1 MAAAWKGF
9 LAFGLVSIPISL
21 EPAAR
26 SERISFNQI
35 HSPCG
40 SRIKQPT
47 YCPTCEKFVD
57 RSEVVK
63 GYEHEKGQYLLFTK
77 EELEEI
83 EPESARTMEILSFVK
98 SEEIDPVYFESSYYA
113 KPDESGVRAYDLL
126 LDAMRKT
133 GYAAIAK
140 VTMFGRENIVIIR
153 ALESGFTL
161 HTMFYENEV
170 RAAGAQPRKSELK
183 DAESKLAMQLIDTLA
198 APFEPS
204 QYVDTYRQEL
214 ERLIEAK
221 RSGKKLAVMPRA
233 KRENVVDL
241 MSALKT
247 SLSRESSKR
256 DLLRT
261 VAKPNKEQ
269 KKSRAS

>member
-35 HSPCG
+35 HLPCG

-170 RAAGAQPRKSELK
+170 RAAGEKPKKSELK

-204 QYVDTYRQEL
+204 EYVDTYRQEL

-221 RSGKKLAVMPRA
+221 RSGKKLAVMPRV

>member
-35 HSPCG
+35 HLPCG

-47 YCPTCEKFVD
+47 YCPTCEKFVE

-98 SEEIDPVYFESSYYA
+98 GEEIDPVYFESSYYA
-113 KPDESGVRAYDLL
+113 KPEESGVRAYDLL

-153 ALESGFTL
+153 ALENGFTL

-170 RAAGAQPRKSELK
+170 RAAGAQPRKPELK

-221 RSGKKLAVMPRA
+221 RSGKKLAVMPRV

>member
-35 HSPCG
+35 HLPCG

-47 YCPTCEKFVD
+47 YCPTCEKFVE

-113 KPDESGVRAYDLL
+113 KPEESGVRAYDLL

-153 ALESGFTL
+153 ALENGFTL

-170 RAAGAQPRKSELK
+170 RAAGAQPRKPELK

-221 RSGKKLAVMPRA
+221 RSGKKLAVMPRV

>member
-1 MAAAWKGF
+1 
-9 LAFGLVSIPISL
+9 
-21 EPAAR
+21 
-26 SERISFNQI
+26 
-35 HSPCG
+35 
-40 SRIKQPT
+40 
-47 YCPTCEKFVD
+47 
-57 RSEVVK
+57 
-63 GYEHEKGQYLLFTK
+63 
-77 EELEEI
+77 
-83 EPESARTMEILSFVK
+83 
-98 SEEIDPVYFESSYYA
+98 
-113 KPDESGVRAYDLL
+113 VRAYDLL

-170 RAAGAQPRKSELK
+170 RAAGEKPKKSELK

-204 QYVDTYRQEL
+204 QYVDSYRQEL

-221 RSGKKLAVMPRA
+221 RSGKKLAVMPRV

>member
-47 YCPTCEKFVD
+47 FCPTCEKFVD

-113 KPDESGVRAYDLL
+113 KPEESGV
-126 LDAMRKT
+126 
-133 GYAAIAK
+133 
-140 VTMFGRENIVIIR
+140 
-153 ALESGFTL
+153 
-161 HTMFYENEV
+161 
-170 RAAGAQPRKSELK
+170 
-183 DAESKLAMQLIDTLA
+183 
-198 APFEPS
+198 
-204 QYVDTYRQEL
+204 
-214 ERLIEAK
+214 
-221 RSGKKLAVMPRA
+221 
-233 KRENVVDL
+233 
-241 MSALKT
+241 
-247 SLSRESSKR
+247 
-256 DLLRT
+256 
-261 VAKPNKEQ
+261 
-269 KKSRAS
+269 